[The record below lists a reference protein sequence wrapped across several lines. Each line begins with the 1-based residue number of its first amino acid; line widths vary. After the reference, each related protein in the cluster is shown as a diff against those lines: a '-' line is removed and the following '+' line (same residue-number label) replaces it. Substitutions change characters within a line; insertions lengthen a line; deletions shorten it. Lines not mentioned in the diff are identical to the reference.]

1 MLNDEIKKILI
12 KKMIEKKKLESNR
25 QTHDPG
31 NETKKVS

>member
-12 KKMIEKKKLESNR
+12 KKMIEKKLESNR